1 MSNRLEITAWWITA
15 LTLTTAIVTMLT
27 AWN

>member
-1 MSNRLEITAWWITA
+1 MSNRLEITAWWTTA
-15 LTLTTAIVTMLT
+15 LTLIATILTMLT